1 MEDAI
6 SVASLPQNFRDAITI
21 TQIMGL
27 PFLWI
32 DSLCIFQDSTEDW
45 RKESARMGDIY
56 KNSTI
61 TIAAT
66 NAERS
71 SDGFL
76 RDRQP
81 EARCALKF
89 AAGEEVSVI
98 VRPSIEWYSS
108 PEIVGPLMQRAWV
121 LQERLL
127 PVRTLHFGGQQMMW
141 ECQTEVLAEGYCDSD
156 DVTRD
161 QKPGELE
168 SLIRDGIHNDSP
180 STLVSNKASVP
191 HEADSSTISQLYS
204 LQDNIY
210 NQWYRVVENY
220 AHLRLTKRTD
230 RLPALA
236 GIAQQFQ
243 SLTRDTYLSGIWK
256 SELLRGLQWSYIP
269 PGTMTRPVIPRAP
282 SWSWAALDRRSEKLE
297 DTNFLFNLRA
307 TGSYKYVPYE
317 NEPTLLGYSHDLTK
331 YGCLGGVSGSL
342 TLMGLWR
349 AASLGGSIEL
359 IPERFRLSF
368 PTTLILD
375 GPPLYAGAVLDTNEG
390 ALDIMPLGC
399 LQLGYLNNAGPKY
412 PAERFVLAILLQEV
426 KASEGHDP
434 RYVRIGLVV
443 IPKTASLVEGWEKRS
458 IEIL

>member
-6 SVASLPQNFRDAITI
+6 SLAYLPQNFRDAITV
-21 TQIMGL
+21 TQIL
-27 PFLWI
+27 DIPFLWI
-32 DSLCIFQDSTEDW
+32 DSLCILQDSREDW
-45 RKESARMGDIY
+45 RNESARMGDIY

-66 NAERS
+66 NAKRS

-81 EARCALKF
+81 EACCALKF
-89 AAGEEVSVI
+89 AADEEISVI
-98 VRPSIEWYSS
+98 VRPSLEWYSS
-108 PEIVGPLMQRAWV
+108 PEIFGPLTQRAWV

-141 ECQTEVLAEGYCDSD
+141 ECRTKVLAEGYCDSD
-156 DVTRD
+156 DVAEG

-168 SLIRDGIHNDSP
+168 SLIRDEIHNES
-180 STLVSNKASVP
+180 SSKLVSDKSSVL
-191 HEADSSTISQLYS
+191 HEAESSNTSQLYA

-210 NQWYRVVENY
+210 NQWYRVVEIY
-220 AHLRLTKRTD
+220 AHLILTERTD

-236 GIAQQFQ
+236 GVARQFQ
-243 SLTRDTYLSGIWK
+243 SLTCDIYLSGIWK
-256 SELLRGLQWSYIP
+256 SDLVRGLQWSYLP

-307 TGSYKYVPYE
+307 TDSHRYVPYAH
-317 NEPTLLGYSHDLTK
+317 EPRLLSYSHDLTRD
-331 YGCLGGVSGSL
+331 GCLGGVSASL
-342 TLMGLWR
+342 TLLGLWR
-349 AASLGGSIEL
+349 PARLGGIIDS

-368 PTTLILD
+368 PTALILD
-375 GPPLYAGAVLDTNEG
+375 GPPLYVGASLDSDDVALDT
-390 ALDIMPLGC
+390 MRLGC
-399 LQLGYLNNAGPKY
+399 LQLGYLHHTRPGY
-412 PAERFVLAILLQEV
+412 RTERFVSALLLQKF
-426 KASEGHDP
+426 KASKGDDP

-443 IPKTASLVEGWEKRS
+443 LPTSVGLVEGWEERS